1 VDFQSGEGD
10 FTGLLINH
18 LRRLPYRYDL
28 AVLADIVNFRRRL
41 RSFATLP

>member
-1 VDFQSGEGD
+1 
-10 FTGLLINH
+10 
-18 LRRLPYRYDL
+18 LRRLPYRYDF